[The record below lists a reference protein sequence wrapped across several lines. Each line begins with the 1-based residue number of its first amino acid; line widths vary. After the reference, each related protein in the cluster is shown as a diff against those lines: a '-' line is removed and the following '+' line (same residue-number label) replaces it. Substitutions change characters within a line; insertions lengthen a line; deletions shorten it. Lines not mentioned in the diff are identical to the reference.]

1 MKRRILEPSARER
14 RLSDSFAP
22 AVIFA
27 ASHARMS
34 FVEKNDENKGAVR
47 VGMVWG
53 AVGGVIG
60 FLVSL
65 FGSLAGM
72 IAAIFVGISCGR
84 RAADTEEGK
93 RSGAISGLVGGAF
106 AAPIYVLGAAS
117 GAVIAARQVGG
128 EEMARVLSEIEFAN
142 IELTAEE
149 AWNLYLASLVLS
161 GFMQAAILIGIAAL
175 AGALAARKYR
185 SDHASG

>member
-1 MKRRILEPSARER
+1 MLTGLNAKIA
-14 RLSDSFAP
+14 
-22 AVIFA
+22 
-27 ASHARMS
+27 
-34 FVEKNDENKGAVR
+34 FVEKNDENKGAAR

-84 RAADTEEGK
+84 RAADAEEGK
-93 RSGAISGLVGGAF
+93 RSGAISGLVGGAL
-106 AAPIYVLGAAS
+106 AAPLYVLGAAS
-117 GAVIAARQVGG
+117 GAIIAARQIGG
-128 EEMARVLSEIEFAN
+128 EEMARMISEIEFVDLQ
-142 IELTAEE
+142 LTGEE

-161 GFMQAAILIGIAAL
+161 GFVQAAIIIGMAAL
-175 AGALAARKYR
+175 AGVLAARKYR
-185 SDHASG
+185 SDHASE

>member
-1 MKRRILEPSARER
+1 M
-14 RLSDSFAP
+14 F
-22 AVIFA
+22 
-27 ASHARMS
+27 
-34 FVEKNDENKGAVR
+34 FVEKKDENKGAVR

-53 AVGGVIG
+53 AVGGVVG

-84 RAADTEEGK
+84 RAADAEEGK
-93 RSGAISGLVGGAF
+93 RSGAISGLVGGAL
-106 AAPIYVLGAAS
+106 AAPVYVLGAAS
-117 GAVIAARQVGG
+117 GAIIAARQIGG
-128 EEMARVLSEIEFAN
+128 EQMARTLSEIEFVN
-142 IELTAEE
+142 IELTADE
-149 AWNLYLASLVLS
+149 AWNLFVASLVFS
-161 GFMQAAILIGIAAL
+161 GFVQAVVLIGIAAL